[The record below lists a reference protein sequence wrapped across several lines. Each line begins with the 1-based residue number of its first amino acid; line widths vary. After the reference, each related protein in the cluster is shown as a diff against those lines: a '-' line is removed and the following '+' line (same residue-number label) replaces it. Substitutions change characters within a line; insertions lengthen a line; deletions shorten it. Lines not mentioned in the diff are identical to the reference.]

1 MAAPEIKLSQKIIL
15 TTEGYREAKAR
26 VGEFR
31 RELLLTEER
40 RERLNKRV
48 DEAIERLKT
57 ERRIT
62 DYSSES
68 MARFRFRIEETA
80 TELHGLNIAVL
91 GITMSMLGLLFN
103 LTWLTGENRELREE
117 IRRTLSPMMVVFTTT
132 MMLTSAYLLY
142 VQVIRAASFWTKAFF
157 MSAAIL
163 ALVIGALSTQSREL
177 RVALLALAG
186 AIAAVAI
193 AWKFKALAAVAAWTA
208 SLGPILGPIA
218 AGVIVAAIGAAV
230 GAVVGLL
237 PFERGGIVR
246 RPVIGLLG
254 EAGPEAV
261 IPLREFRLGQQV
273 VFNIDRVEVRA
284 EDPETFAI
292 ALHEHFRREKFIR

>member
-1 MAAPEIKLSQKIIL
+1 MAAPPIKIDQTITLK
-15 TTEGYREAKAR
+15 TEGYREAKAR

-103 LTWLTGENRELREE
+103 LTWLTGENKELREE